1 MPTVQTME
9 TNDVLESA
17 AADSPVRR
25 PQPRKLTSAPS
36 LGARLRRGLAFNSIG
51 AVYVWLG
58 LVLVFSI
65 WVPDTFPTM
74 ATVKQ
79 VLNANAITALA
90 ALSITIPLAAR
101 VFDLS
106 FAYTMTLT
114 GVITAHF
121 LTVGVPLVPAVL
133 LGLGAGVVIGVST
146 GS

>member
-9 TNDVLESA
+9 TNDVLKSSP
-17 AADSPVRR
+17 ADSPVRR
-25 PQPRKLTSAPS
+25 PQPRKLTSAAS
-36 LGARLRRGLAFNSIG
+36 LGARLRRGLAFNRIG

-90 ALSITIPLAAR
+90 ALSITIPLAAPTR
-101 VFDLS
+101 
-106 FAYTMTLT
+106 
-114 GVITAHF
+114 
-121 LTVGVPLVPAVL
+121 
-133 LGLGAGVVIGVST
+133 
-146 GS
+146 